1 MATADTIIIN
11 PNISLDSNPK
21 KTSETI
27 DPAEIVLLSDAEKKE
42 SATEADGGSQR
53 GIPITRKIL
62 GIFLIFLCS
71 LQATA
76 QGAIIK
82 YIEVIP
88 TGQAVMTVSFH
99 AMCILAAVAGYC
111 NISLIRFPY
120 KKFIFTRCIIGGLAY
135 VAKIWSY
142 RNMPF
147 GDANAL
153 IFTIPFFAGIIAR
166 FYLKEKYTLM
176 HVLATLCGLAGIVL
190 VAKPSFLF
198 SGSGYYTEEW
208 YVIVPLLAAVLMG

>member
-1 MATADTIIIN
+1 MATADTIVIK
-11 PNISLDSNPK
+11 PAISLDFIPK

-53 GIPITRKIL
+53 GIPITRKLL

-99 AMCILAAVAGYC
+99 AICIRQSC
-111 NISLIRFPY
+111 RTPISCSFS
-120 KKFIFTRCIIGGLAY
+120 C
-135 VAKIWSY
+135 
-142 RNMPF
+142 
-147 GDANAL
+147 
-153 IFTIPFFAGIIAR
+153 
-166 FYLKEKYTLM
+166 
-176 HVLATLCGLAGIVL
+176 
-190 VAKPSFLF
+190 PS
-198 SGSGYYTEEW
+198 
-208 YVIVPLLAAVLMG
+208 